1 MKFDSTQHG
10 NNNAYCHDNEISWF
24 DWSLLAKHG
33 DVHRFVSLLCERRV
47 LRSTKHERQRVS
59 LSDIL
64 RDAKMAWHGVKL
76 NQPDWGDGSN
86 SMALGAE
93 LRDEGLFFHFIF
105 NAFWEPLNFELP
117 VLNAGNTWQRWI
129 DTSLDSPND
138 IVSWAEAPAISDKT
152 YRVADRSVV
161 MLYSSTNGDRLSI
174 EDQLSVIDGEQ
185 TRGELCP
192 KPHLHI

>member
-1 MKFDSTQHG
+1 METFIGSL
-10 NNNAYCHDNEISWF
+10 AYS
-24 DWSLLAKHG
+24 AQ
-33 DVHRFVSLLCERRV
+33 RRV

-117 VLNAGNTWQRWI
+117 MLNAGNTWRRWI

-138 IVSWAEAPAISDKT
+138 IVSWEKRLRFPAKRIGSRTALWLCFTQAAKDEICPSSRNDLPTLGGEHISQIGT
-152 YRVADRSVV
+152 PS
-161 MLYSSTNGDRLSI
+161 G
-174 EDQLSVIDGEQ
+174 
-185 TRGELCP
+185 
-192 KPHLHI
+192 